1 MSRGRAAGSGGAQGK
16 GDSGPDGVL
25 IVDKP
30 SGMTSHDVVDAIRK
44 RFHTK
49 RVGHAGTLDP
59 DATGVLILGLGK
71 ATRFLSYAQA
81 SPKRYRTTAVFGVT
95 TSTQD
100 SSGEIVEKHPV
111 DISEAGVRAA
121 MSSLTGEIEQIPP
134 MVSAVKVGGER
145 LYRKARRGE
154 SVERRARPVTIHEFE
169 LLSLTADPPEAAL
182 EVLCSGGT
190 YVRTLVHDLGA
201 KLGCGA
207 HLRELRRTFN
217 GGFTDSEAVPLDA
230 VDDSHLRPLAD
241 AVRELSR
248 FEIDDEGARLV
259 SHGRRLNV
267 ASNEF
272 SQGEAVAVVRG
283 GALVAVY
290 VRKEDELVP
299 DRVVPT

>member
-1 MSRGRAAGSGGAQGK
+1 MSRGRN
-16 GDSGPDGVL
+16 SGPDGVL
-25 IVDKP
+25 IIDKP
-30 SGMTSHDVVDAIRK
+30 PAMTSHDVVDAVRK
-44 RFHTK
+44 RFRTK

-59 DATGVLILGLGK
+59 DATGVLMLGLGK

-100 SSGEIVEKHPV
+100 ASGEIVETLPV
-111 DISEAGVRAA
+111 DINEDGVRAA

-145 LYRKARRGE
+145 LYRKALRGE
-154 SVERRARPVTIHEFE
+154 SVERSARPVTIHQFE
-169 LLSLTADPPEAAL
+169 LLSLTADPPEAVL
-182 EVLCSGGT
+182 EVRCSGGT

-207 HLRELRRTFN
+207 HLRELRRIEN

-230 VDDSHLRPLAD
+230 VDDSDLLPILD
-241 AVRELSR
+241 AVRELPR
-248 FEIDDEGARLV
+248 VEIDEDAARLV
-259 SHGRRLNV
+259 SHGRRLPLE
-267 ASNEF
+267 SGEL
-272 SQGEAVAVVRG
+272 SQGDAVAVVHG
-283 GALVAVY
+283 GELVAVY

-299 DRVVPT
+299 DRVVPA

>member
-1 MSRGRAAGSGGAQGK
+1 
-16 GDSGPDGVL
+16 
-25 IVDKP
+25 
-30 SGMTSHDVVDAIRK
+30 MTSHDVVDTIRK

-71 ATRFLSYAQA
+71 ATRFLSYAQS

-100 SSGEIVEKHPV
+100 ASGEIVEKLPV

-145 LYRKARRGE
+145 LYRKALRGE
-154 SVERRARPVTIHEFE
+154 SVERKARPVTIHEFE
-169 LLSLTADPPEAAL
+169 LLSLTTDPPEAVFD
-182 EVLCSGGT
+182 VLCSGGT

-201 KLGCGA
+201 ELGCGA
-207 HLRELRRTFN
+207 HLRGLRRTFN
-217 GGFTDSEAVPLDA
+217 GGFSDSEAVSLDA
-230 VDDSHLRPLAD
+230 VEDSHLLPILD
-241 AVRELSR
+241 AVRELPR
-248 FEIDDEGARLV
+248 FEIDDEAARLV
-259 SHGRRLNV
+259 SHGRRLKV
-267 ASNEF
+267 PSNEF
-272 SQGEAVAVVRG
+272 SQGAAVAVIHG